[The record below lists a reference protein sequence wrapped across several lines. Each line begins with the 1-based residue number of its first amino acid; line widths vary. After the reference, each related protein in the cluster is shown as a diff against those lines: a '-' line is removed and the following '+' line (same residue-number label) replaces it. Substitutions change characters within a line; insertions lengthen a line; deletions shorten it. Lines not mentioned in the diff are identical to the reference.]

1 MSAGQVDLRRLMVE
15 QIELA
20 TPAERLMMIWER
32 LMLNLEQAAE
42 AMSAGE
48 REQVNTE
55 LLSAQQILV
64 VLSNTLD
71 QSWPPAAGIDRIYR
85 WAWQRLVAANV
96 GFDPDELTAATN
108 ILTELYFAWT
118 AAAAAEL
125 STPAAQAS

>member
-1 MSAGQVDLRRLMVE
+1 MVE

>member
-1 MSAGQVDLRRLMVE
+1 VSAGQVDLRRLMVE
-15 QIELA
+15 QIEFA

-96 GFDPDELTAATN
+96 SFDPDELTAARGA
-108 ILTELYFAWT
+108 LSELHSAWT
-118 AAAAAEL
+118 AAAAEL
-125 STPAAQAS
+125 SAPAA